1 MGSAFNLAASDHAA
15 TADADAAVVRR
26 RLEVILTRVTRRAI
40 GLASLMRI
48 GPGSLPANGPA
59 GSGVAAGAQGP
70 SLFVAELIDEKPAEH
85 GPHRLFVKAGS
96 PGHMERLKAEAAGLK
111 ALATAGALRVPQTWL
126 VGGEGRSYF
135 LVLEFLTL
143 VPGTAQSFARLGH
156 ALAELHRP
164 AQPQFGFAR
173 DNFIGATVQHNRL
186 QDDWPAFFR
195 DCRLVPQL
203 ALAKANHLDAALL
216 DAGARLL
223 ECLPAFFAGHMP
235 QASLMHGDL
244 WHGNAGF
251 LADGTPVLFDPAVYW
266 GDREADLAMTELF
279 GGFPASFYAA
289 YREAAPLDPGY
300 AVRKHLYNLYH
311 VLNHANLQ
319 ADWARGQRDA
329 GNYGRQAHGM
339 IQQLLAET
347 RP

>member
-1 MGSAFNLAASDHAA
+1 M
-15 TADADAAVVRR
+15 VRH
-26 RLEVILTRVTRRAI
+26 RLEVILIRVTRRAI
-40 GLASLMRI
+40 GLASLKRI
-48 GPGSLPANGPA
+48 GLDSAPASGPA
-59 GSGVAAGAQGP
+59 GSGVAAGTEGQA
-70 SLFVAELIDEKPAEH
+70 LFVAELVDEKPAEH
-85 GPHRLFVKAGS
+85 GPHRLFVKAGP

-111 ALATAGALRVPQTWL
+111 VLDTAGAVRVPQTWL

-135 LVLEFLTL
+135 LVLEFLPL
-143 VPGTAQSFARLGH
+143 LPGTAQSFARLGQ
-156 ALAELHRP
+156 ALAQLHRP
-164 AQPQFGFAR
+164 AQSQFGFAR
-173 DNFIGATVQHNRL
+173 DNFIGANVQRNRL

-195 DCRLVPQL
+195 DCRLAPQL

-216 DAGARLL
+216 DAGASLL
-223 ECLPAFFAGHMP
+223 ERLPAFFAGHTP
-235 QASLMHGDL
+235 QASLLHGDL

-251 LADGTPVLFDPAVYW
+251 LGDGTPVLFDPAVYW

-289 YREAAPLDPGY
+289 YREAAPLDSGY

-319 ADWARGQRDA
+319 VNQDGGCRSGRLRNS
-329 GNYGRQAHGM
+329 GHYGRQAHEM

-347 RP
+347 YA